1 MNQATIRKSISVSGA
16 GLHKGAPAEIEFSP
30 SGAGT
35 GIILENKGEI
45 YGLDVKYVSDTN
57 RGTVL
62 QKGKSKIYTVE
73 HMLSAVKALG
83 VDNIRIRVRGDEAP
97 AMDGSAFLFVKA
109 LKKAGITGQAAEKKV
124 FTPREPLLLRE
135 NGKYMAALP
144 GKGFSVYYFSDFS
157 KQGLAPEEAGGKVTP
172 ENFIKEIS
180 RARTFG
186 FKQEI
191 EALQKAGLIKGAS
204 LKNAIVIDKGKPVN
218 GRLRFKNE
226 PARHKVLD
234 IIGDFS
240 FIEGEINMTVIAYK
254 TGHTENIKMV
264 KQILNS

>member
-1 MNQATIRKSISVSGA
+1 VAA
-16 GLHKGAPAEIEFSP
+16 D
-30 SGAGT
+30 T
-35 GIILENKGEI
+35 GIILENNGET

-62 QKGKSKIYTVE
+62 KKGKSIINTVE

-83 VDNIRIRVRGDEAP
+83 IDNIRIRVQGDEAP
-97 AMDGSAFLFVKA
+97 ALDGSARLFAEA

-124 FTPREPLLLRE
+124 FTLREPLLLRE

-144 GKGFSVYYFSDFS
+144 GKGFSVFYFSDFS
-157 KQGLAPEEAGGKVTP
+157 KQGLAPGEAGIKVTA
-172 ENFIKEIS
+172 ENFMKEIS

-191 EALQKAGLIKGAS
+191 EALKRAGLIKGAN
-204 LKNAIVIDKGKPVN
+204 LENAIVIDNGRPVN

-226 PARHKVLD
+226 LARHKVLD

-264 KQILNS
+264 RRLLKSDKSF